1 MGYLIEIFDILVSN
15 SNVSE
20 DLCALIQSTL
30 NDNEIIKWKNITEAD
45 IGELSKILNVQQRFL
60 VI

>member
-30 NDNEIIKWKNITEAD
+30 NDDEIIKWKNITEAD